1 MAGSNHSSI
10 ANDVGDDL
18 EMDVVKIAAT
28 SLWEGSGEGRAISG
42 VIVASSPAFR
52 ASSAFPKSPSFQ
64 MVRMR
69 IELYFLRRQETW
81 NSLD

>member
-28 SLWEGSGEGRAISG
+28 SL
-42 VIVASSPAFR
+42 
-52 ASSAFPKSPSFQ
+52 
-64 MVRMR
+64 
-69 IELYFLRRQETW
+69 
-81 NSLD
+81 